1 MEDGPNGL
9 LANEC
14 RGDFW
19 NKLQE
24 GMELAGGGVNVEKL
38 ASMSLKDVVDLLA
51 QNGIR
56 MTYHEDWHIDAVGK
70 IREQSTT

>member
-1 MEDGPNGL
+1 MYDGPDCL
-9 LANEC
+9 EAQEC

-24 GMELAGGGVNVEKL
+24 ALEKAGGGGRADQMAHMAL
-38 ASMSLKDVVDLLA
+38 CDVADLLA

-56 MTYHEDWHIDAVGK
+56 MTYHDDWHMNAVGK
-70 IREQSTT
+70 IRELA

>member
-24 GMELAGGGVNVEKL
+24 AMEQCGGPPAHRLAT
-38 ASMSLKDVVDLLA
+38 MPLKDAVDLLA

-56 MTYHEDWHIDAVGK
+56 MTYNEDWHINAVGK
-70 IREQSTT
+70 IRELA

>member
-19 NKLQE
+19 NKLHEALEQC
-24 GMELAGGGVNVEKL
+24 GGGAILPVLAKL
-38 ASMSLKDVVDLLA
+38 PLKEVVDMLA

-56 MTYHEDWHIDAVGK
+56 MTYHEDWHINSVGK
-70 IREQSTT
+70 IRELA

>member
-19 NKLQE
+19 NKLHKALEQC
-24 GMELAGGGVNVEKL
+24 GGGSILPVLAKL
-38 ASMSLKDVVDLLA
+38 PLKEVVDMLA

-56 MTYHEDWHIDAVGK
+56 MTYHEDWHINSVGK
-70 IREQSTT
+70 IRELA